1 MMQSDITFRMLTI
14 YKAVFEMGSF
24 SAVARKT
31 GVSPSVVSRA
41 ILSLET
47 AVGKQLLN
55 RNTRSLIPTADG
67 EIFYQFACTSLLA
80 LEQCE
85 ASLNQQLHEPS
96 GLIRINAP
104 LIFGRKHIAPWIM
117 GLRQKYPALTVEL
130 NQTDSFIDPHKE
142 PVDLLFRISALD
154 EASWHAKI
162 FCLQRYYLAASPE
175 YLSRHPKITGPDS
188 LRDHHSLVY
197 AGPEGKQKWHFR
209 DELDEW
215 RRLEYQEVMTSNN
228 GDSLVIAALSGLG
241 MVLFPDW
248 LIGEYIRQG
257 TLCEVMPGIECAIKT
272 TPHYV
277 TAFYPRRKFS
287 SGNIRAVIDYFDDI
301 YGSPPYWK

>member
-1 MMQSDITFRMLTI
+1 MMQSDMTFRMLAI
-14 YKAVFEMGSF
+14 YKAVFETGNF
-24 SAVARKT
+24 SAVARKA

-55 RNTRSLIPTADG
+55 RNTRSLIPTHDG
-67 EIFYQFACTSLLA
+67 DVFYQFACSSLAA

-85 ASLNQQLHEPS
+85 QALNQQLSEPS

-142 PVDLLFRISALD
+142 PVDLLFRISPLD
-154 EASWHAKI
+154 DASWHAKV
-162 FCLQRYYLAASPE
+162 FCQQRYYLAASPE
-175 YLSRHPKITGPDS
+175 YLSQHPKIMGTDC
-188 LRDHHSLVY
+188 LRHHHSLVY
-197 AGPEGKQKWHFR
+197 AGAEGKQKWHFKNQQG
-209 DELDEW
+209 EW
-215 RRLEYQEVMTSNN
+215 NRLEYQDVMTSNN

-241 MVLFPDW
+241 LVLFPDW
-248 LIGEYIRQG
+248 LIGEYIHQG
-257 TLCEVMPGIECAIKT
+257 ALCEVLPGTECAIKT

-277 TAFYPRRKFS
+277 SAFYPRRKFS
-287 SGNIRAVIDYFDDI
+287 SGNIRAVIDYFDEV